1 MNISMI
7 EIETFFQKSSSSE
20 TWFSGDSLN
29 LHNRAMNFGDGLFE
43 TMLWDKSQIRFFDK
57 HLQRLVAGMNVLGLD
72 SEQVNGLALSEFL
85 NSKFPEER
93 MRVRW
98 NVFRAGMGKYTPE
111 TSQVFQTLQIS
122 KFSSAP
128 PAKLKIDVS
137 LKIQLFPTIWSA
149 YKTLNALPYVLANQ
163 ERKERG
169 LDEIIL
175 LDSRGYISES
185 GASNIFWMK
194 GGVVFT
200 PGLSCSCINGVSR
213 QVILAYLDRKKIA
226 FKEGEFLPSELEDA
240 DQVFVS
246 NCTGIS
252 YLGSF
257 RFKEYSTEPMKC
269 FTDLFE

>member
-1 MNISMI
+1 MI
-7 EIETFFQKSSSSE
+7 EIETIFQKPPLSE
-20 TWFSGDSLN
+20 TWVFVDDFEIP
-29 LHNRAMNFGDGLFE
+29 NRAMSFGDGLFE
-43 TMLWDKSQIRFFDK
+43 TMVWDKSQIRFFDK

-98 NVFRAGMGKYTPE
+98 NVFRAGKGKYTPE

-122 KFSSAP
+122 RFSSAP
-128 PAKLKIDVS
+128 PAKLKVDVS

-149 YKTLNALPYVLANQ
+149 FKTLNALPYVLANQ
-163 ERKERG
+163 ERRERE

-200 PGLSCSCINGVSR
+200 PALSCSCINGVSR
-213 QVILAYLDRKKIA
+213 QVILSYLDQKKIT
-226 FKEGEFLPSELEDA
+226 FKEGEFLPSELDDA

-257 RFKEYSTEPMKC
+257 RFIEYSTEPIKY